1 MQVKFTLANQSVA
14 GMIFSKM
21 SPRSFSLS
29 LNRTQ
34 SSLSLEG
41 KKQKTIVLFE
51 TVFTLW
57 QAVQGDDI
65 LSYDG
70 CY

>member
-1 MQVKFTLANQSVA
+1 MQVKFTLANQSVT

-34 SSLSLEG
+34 PSLSLEG
-41 KKQKTIVLFE
+41 KKQKPTVLFE
-51 TVFTLW
+51 AVFTLW

-65 LSYDG
+65 LSYDD